1 MGRMEALDISHT
13 ADCVTWGVAVG
24 KAWNGEISRQD
35 PITIDPWLSFS
46 DVPRTSWPRTQP
58 CPAGQNRCCPT
69 HSRTQC
75 WAAPITGSWREGQ
88 KRLLVGIGCFWGA
101 EKIYWQT
108 PGVEST
114 SVGYGGGTTPN
125 PTYREVCSG
134 ATNHVELV
142 EVVYDP
148 AQVSLKEL
156 VKIALEAHDPTQ
168 GFRQGNDVGT
178 QYRSAF
184 YTSGPDAEEEAEL
197 IRGWIADYGKDLAA
211 AGFGAITTEVASNV
225 DYYLAEDEHQQYLHK
240 VPNGYCP
247 HHSTGVACG
256 I

>member
-1 MGRMEALDISHT
+1 MGFLFGRTPELIDDDRALPGRSQPVLANPRPH
-13 ADCVTWGVAVG
+13 AVLG
-24 KAWNGEISRQD
+24 T
-35 PITIDPWLSFS
+35 PL
-46 DVPRTSWPRTQP
+46 
-58 CPAGQNRCCPT
+58 
-69 HSRTQC
+69 
-75 WAAPITGSWREGQ
+75 TGPWREGQ
-88 KRLLVGIGCFWGA
+88 KRLLVGLGCFWGA
-101 EKIYWQT
+101 EKLFWQMD
-108 PGVEST
+108 GVEST
-114 SVGYGGGTTPN
+114 SVGYGGGVTPN

-134 ATNHVELV
+134 STNHVELV

-148 AQVSLKEL
+148 ERISLKDL
-156 VKIALEAHDPTQ
+156 VRAALEAHDPTQ

-184 YTSGPDAEEEAEL
+184 YTDTEAEAEQ
-197 IRGWIADYGKDLAA
+197 IREWVAEYGRQLSE
-211 AGFGAITTEVASNV
+211 AGFGAITTEVRSGV

>member
-1 MGRMEALDISHT
+1 MAFFFGRSPELVDPANALPGRPDPVLKNPKPH
-13 ADCVTWGVAVG
+13 AVLG
-24 KAWNGEISRQD
+24 
-35 PITIDPWLSFS
+35 T
-46 DVPRTSWPRTQP
+46 
-58 CPAGQNRCCPT
+58 
-69 HSRTQC
+69 
-75 WAAPITGSWREGQ
+75 PITGPWREGH

-114 SVGYGGGTTPN
+114 SVGYGGGVTEN

-148 AQVSLKEL
+148 AKVSLKEL

-184 YTSGPDAEEEAEL
+184 YTDTEAEAEQ
-197 IRGWIADYGKDLAA
+197 IREWVDSYGQQLERE
-211 AGFGAITTEVASNV
+211 GFGAITTEIASGV
-225 DYYLAEDEHQQYLHK
+225 DYYLAEEEHQQYLHK

>member
-1 MGRMEALDISHT
+1 MGFLFAPKPELVEPGRALPGRDEPVLANPRPH
-13 ADCVTWGVAVG
+13 AVLG
-24 KAWNGEISRQD
+24 
-35 PITIDPWLSFS
+35 
-46 DVPRTSWPRTQP
+46 
-58 CPAGQNRCCPT
+58 
-69 HSRTQC
+69 
-75 WAAPITGSWREGQ
+75 APITGPWKPEQ
-88 KRLLVGIGCFWGA
+88 KRLLIGIGCFWGA
-101 EKIYWQT
+101 EKMFWQM

-114 SVGYGGGTTPN
+114 SVGYGGGVTPN

-134 ATNHVELV
+134 QTNHVELV

-148 AQVSLKEL
+148 AQVELKEL
-156 VKIALEAHDPTQ
+156 VRAALEAHDPTQ
-168 GFRQGNDVGT
+168 GYRQGNDVGT

-184 YTSGPDAEEEAEL
+184 YTDSAEEAEAIKAWVEEYGQSL
-197 IRGWIADYGKDLAA
+197 ID
-211 AGFGAITTEVASNV
+211 AGFGAPTTEIASGV

>member
-1 MGRMEALDISHT
+1 MAFFFGRSPQLVDTDRALPGRDEPVLPHPQPH
-13 ADCVTWGVAVG
+13 AVLG
-24 KAWNGEISRQD
+24 
-35 PITIDPWLSFS
+35 T
-46 DVPRTSWPRTQP
+46 
-58 CPAGQNRCCPT
+58 
-69 HSRTQC
+69 
-75 WAAPITGSWREGQ
+75 PITGPWREGY
-88 KRLLVGIGCFWGA
+88 KRLLIGIGCFWGA
-101 EKIYWQT
+101 EKMYWNT

-114 SVGYGGGTTPN
+114 SVGYGGGVTPN

-134 ATNHVELV
+134 QTNHVELV

-148 AQVSLKEL
+148 EQVSLKEL
-156 VKIALEAHDPTQ
+156 VRAALESHDPTQ

-184 YTSGPDAEEEAEL
+184 YTDSEDEAEQ
-197 IRGWIADYGKDLAA
+197 IRAWVNEYGQSLGN
-211 AGFGAITTEVASNV
+211 AGFGPITTEVKSGV